1 MMAIAHNGS
10 VEIYYETFGDPAN
23 PALLLINGLGSQC
36 INFDVAFCEM
46 FVARS
51 FFVIRFDNRDVGL
64 STKFNLVL
72 PDLFAVL
79 DAVKDGLEPKVA
91 YRLSDMAN
99 DAIAVLDAL
108 GIERAHV
115 AGWSIGGMIAQ
126 QLAIDHPNRLL
137 SMTSNMSTTGDPD
150 VGQPS
155 PEALNI
161 ILGPS
166 EIDRASIIQRR
177 LDLERVIGSRAHFD
191 AERVAQQTG
200 DAYDRC
206 FNLAGVARQLCAAAA
221 SGSRTVQLHGV
232 KVPALVMHGD
242 VDHLIDISGGVRTA
256 ESIPGAHFVVLEGMG
271 HDLSL
276 FYWDQLV
283 DEISNHARAAT
294 AT

>member
-1 MMAIAHNGS
+1 LAIAQNRS
-10 VEIYYETFGDPAN
+10 VEIYYETFGDPSN

-46 FVARS
+46 FVERG

-72 PDLFAVL
+72 PDLFSVL
-79 DAVKDGLEPKVA
+79 EAVKDGLDPKVA
-91 YRLSDMAN
+91 YHLSDMAN
-99 DAIAVLDAL
+99 DAVAVLDAL
-108 GIERAHV
+108 NIERAHV

-126 QLAIDHPNRLL
+126 QLAIDNPERLL
-137 SMTSNMSTTGDPD
+137 TMSSNMSTTGDPD

-155 PEALNI
+155 PEALDI

-166 EIDRASIIQRR
+166 DIDRASIIQRR
-177 LDLERVIGSRAHFD
+177 LDLERVIGSREHFD
-191 AERVAQQTG
+191 PERIAQQTG

-221 SGSRTVQLHGV
+221 SGSRTSQLRSIT
-232 KVPALVMHGD
+232 VPTLVMHGD
-242 VDHLIDISGGVRTA
+242 VDNLINISGGVRTA
-256 ESIPGAHFVVLEGMG
+256 ESIPDARFVVLEGMG

-276 FYWDQLV
+276 FYWNQLV
-283 DEISNHARAAT
+283 DEISTHAKAAT
-294 AT
+294 PD

>member
-1 MMAIAHNGS
+1 LALAHNGS
-10 VEIYYETFGDPAN
+10 VEIYYETFGDAQD

-36 INFDVAFCEM
+36 INFDVEFCER
-46 FVARS
+46 FVERG

-64 STKFNLVL
+64 SSKFNLVL

-79 DAVKDGLEPKVA
+79 EAVKDGMEPKVA
-91 YRLSDMAN
+91 YRIADMAN
-99 DAIAVLDAL
+99 DAIAVLDEL
-108 GIERAHV
+108 GIHRAHV
-115 AGWSIGGMIAQ
+115 AGWSIGGMVAQ
-126 QLAIDHPNRLL
+126 QLAIGHADRLI

-155 PEALNI
+155 DEALGI

-177 LDLERVIGSRAHFD
+177 LDLERVIGSREHFD
-191 AERVAQQTG
+191 PERVAKQTG

-206 FNLAGVARQLCAAAA
+206 FNLAGVARQLCAIAA
-221 SGSRTVQLHGV
+221 SGSRTDQLHDV
-232 KVPALVMHGD
+232 TVPTLVMHGD

-256 ESIPGAHFVVLEGMG
+256 ESIPGARFVILEGMG

-276 FYWDQLV
+276 FYWDRLV
-283 DEISNHARAAT
+283 DEVTSHATAAT
-294 AT
+294 AK

>member
-1 MMAIAHNGS
+1 MAFAHNGS
-10 VEIYYETFGDPAN
+10 VEIYYETFGDASN

-36 INFDVAFCEM
+36 INFDVEFCEM
-46 FVARS
+46 FVARG

-72 PDLFAVL
+72 PDLFSVL
-79 DAVKDGLEPKVA
+79 EAVKDGVEPKVA
-91 YRLSDMAN
+91 YRLADMAD
-99 DAIAVLDAL
+99 DAVAVLDAL
-108 GIERAHV
+108 GIERANV

-126 QLAIDHPNRLL
+126 QLAIDRPDRLL

-155 PEALNI
+155 AEALDI

-166 EIDRASIIQRR
+166 DIDREAIIKRR
-177 LDLERVIGSRAHFD
+177 IDLERVIGSRTHFD
-191 AERVAQQTG
+191 PERVAKQTG

-221 SGSRTVQLHGV
+221 SGSRTSQLREV
-232 KVPALVMHGD
+232 TVPTLVMHGD
-242 VDHLIDISGGVRTA
+242 VDKLIDISGGVRTA
-256 ESIPGAHFVVLEGMG
+256 ESVPGARFVVLEGMG
-271 HDLSL
+271 HDLSP

-283 DEISNHARAAT
+283 EEITTHAQHAVN
-294 AT
+294 

>member
-1 MMAIAHNGS
+1 MAFAHNGS
-10 VEIYYETFGDPAN
+10 VSIYYETFGDAAN

-46 FVARS
+46 FVERG

-79 DAVKDGLEPKVA
+79 DDVKDGYEPKVA
-91 YRLSDMAN
+91 YRIGDMAD
-99 DAIAVLDAL
+99 DALAVLDAL
-108 GIERAHV
+108 DIPRTHV

-126 QLAIDHPNRLL
+126 QLAIDHPDRLI

-155 PEALNI
+155 AEALSI

-177 LDLERVIGSRAHFD
+177 LDLERVIGSRTHFD
-191 AERVAQQTG
+191 PERVAKQTG
-200 DAYDRC
+200 DAFDRC

-221 SGSRTVQLHGV
+221 SGSRTSQLRRV
-232 KVPALVMHGD
+232 TVPTLVMHGD
-242 VDHLIDISGGVRTA
+242 VDNLIDISGGLRTA
-256 ESIPGAHFVVLEGMG
+256 ESVPGARFVAIEGMG

-276 FYWDQLV
+276 FYWDRLV
-283 DEISNHARAAT
+283 DEITAHAHAAIP
-294 AT
+294 

>member
-1 MMAIAHNGS
+1 VAFAHNRS
-10 VEIYYETFGDPAN
+10 VEIYYETFGDPSN

-46 FVARS
+46 FVERG

-72 PDLFAVL
+72 PDLFSVL
-79 DAVKDGLEPKVA
+79 QAVKDGLEPKVA
-91 YRLSDMAN
+91 YRLSDMAD
-99 DAIAVLDAL
+99 DAVAVLDDL

-126 QLAIDHPNRLL
+126 QLAIDHPDRLL
-137 SMTSNMSTTGDPD
+137 SITSNMSTTGDPD

-155 PEALNI
+155 AEALDI

-166 EIDRASIIQRR
+166 DIDRDSIIRR
-177 LDLERVIGSRAHFD
+177 RIDLERVIGSRTHFD
-191 AERVAQQTG
+191 PDRVAKQTG

-221 SGSRTVQLHGV
+221 SGSRTSQLHNV
-232 KVPALVMHGD
+232 TVATLVMHGD
-242 VDHLIDISGGVRTA
+242 VDNLIDISGGVRTA
-256 ESIPGAHFVVLEGMG
+256 ESIPGARFVILEGMG

-283 DEISNHARAAT
+283 EEITQHANSAVT
-294 AT
+294 

>member
-1 MMAIAHNGS
+1 
-10 VEIYYETFGDPAN
+10 
-23 PALLLINGLGSQC
+23 LLINGLGSQC
-36 INFDVAFCEM
+36 INFDVDFCEM
-46 FVARS
+46 FVARG

-72 PDLFAVL
+72 PDLFSVL
-79 DAVKDGLEPKVA
+79 EAVKDGVEPKVA
-91 YRLSDMAN
+91 YRLADMAD
-99 DAIAVLDAL
+99 DAVAVLDAL
-108 GIERAHV
+108 GIERANV

-126 QLAIDHPNRLL
+126 QLAIDRPDRLL

-155 PEALNI
+155 AEALDI

-166 EIDRASIIQRR
+166 DIDREAIIKRR
-177 LDLERVIGSRAHFD
+177 IDLERVIGSRTHFD
-191 AERVAQQTG
+191 PERVAKQTG

-221 SGSRTVQLHGV
+221 SGSRTSQLREV
-232 KVPALVMHGD
+232 TVPTLVMHGD
-242 VDHLIDISGGVRTA
+242 VDNLIDISGGVRTA
-256 ESIPGAHFVVLEGMG
+256 ESVPGARFVVLVGMG

-283 DEISNHARAAT
+283 EEITTHAQRAVKSAPADT
-294 AT
+294 VGT

>member
-1 MMAIAHNGS
+1 MAFAHNRS
-10 VEIYYETFGDPAN
+10 VEIYYETFGDPSN

-46 FVARS
+46 FVARG

-72 PDLFAVL
+72 PDLFSVL
-79 DAVKDGLEPKVA
+79 EAVKDGVEPKVA
-91 YRLSDMAN
+91 YRLSDMAD

-108 GIERAHV
+108 AIERANV

-126 QLAIDHPNRLL
+126 QLAIDHPERLL

-150 VGQPS
+150 VGQAS
-155 PEALNI
+155 AEALDI

-166 EIDRASIIQRR
+166 DVDRASIIKRR
-177 LDLERVIGSRAHFD
+177 IDLERVIGSRTHFD
-191 AERVAQQTG
+191 PERVATQTG

-221 SGSRTVQLHGV
+221 SGSRTSQLHSIT
-232 KVPALVMHGD
+232 VPTLVMHGD
-242 VDHLIDISGGVRTA
+242 EDNLIDISGGVRTA
-256 ESIPGAHFVVLEGMG
+256 ESIPGARFVILEGMG

-283 DEISNHARAAT
+283 DEITTHART
-294 AT
+294 AVT

>member
-1 MMAIAHNGS
+1 MAIAHNRS
-10 VEIYYETFGDPAN
+10 VEIYYETFGDPEK

-36 INFDVAFCEM
+36 INFDVEFCQK
-46 FVARS
+46 FVDRG

-72 PDLFAVL
+72 PDLFSVL
-79 DAVKDGLEPKVA
+79 EDVKDGVEPKVA
-91 YRLSDMAN
+91 YRLSDMSN

-108 GIERAHV
+108 SIDRTHV

-126 QLAIDHPNRLL
+126 QLAIDHPERLISL
-137 SMTSNMSTTGDPD
+137 TSNMSTTGDPD

-155 PEALNI
+155 AEALSI

-166 EIDRASIIQRR
+166 DVDRASIIQRR
-177 LDLERVIGSRAHFD
+177 LDLERVIGSREHFD
-191 AERVAQQTG
+191 PERVARQTG
-200 DAYDRC
+200 EAYDRC

-221 SGSRTVQLHGV
+221 SGSRTHELRDIGV
-232 KVPALVMHGD
+232 PTLVMHGD
-242 VDHLIDISGGVRTA
+242 VDNLIDISGGVRTA

-276 FYWDQLV
+276 FYWDQMV
-283 DEISNHARAAT
+283 EEITSHAERAA
-294 AT
+294 AE

>member
-1 MMAIAHNGS
+1 MAFAHNRS
-10 VEIYYETFGDPAN
+10 VEIYYETFGDASN

-36 INFDVAFCEM
+36 INFDVEFCEM
-46 FVARS
+46 FVERG

-72 PDLFAVL
+72 PDLFSVL
-79 DAVKDGLEPKVA
+79 EAVKDGLEPKVA
-91 YRLSDMAN
+91 YRLSDMAD
-99 DAIAVLDAL
+99 DAVAVLDDL
-108 GIERAHV
+108 GIDRAHV

-126 QLAIDHPNRLL
+126 QLAIDHPDRLL

-155 PEALNI
+155 AEALDI

-166 EIDRASIIQRR
+166 DVDRDSIIRR
-177 LDLERVIGSRAHFD
+177 RIDLERVIGSRTHFD
-191 AERVAQQTG
+191 PERVAKQTG

-221 SGSRTVQLHGV
+221 SGSRTSQLHDV
-232 KVPALVMHGD
+232 TVATLVMHGD
-242 VDHLIDISGGVRTA
+242 VDNLINISGGVRTA
-256 ESIPGAHFVVLEGMG
+256 ESIPGARLVILEGMG

-283 DEISNHARAAT
+283 EEITSHAQRAAL
-294 AT
+294 

>member
-1 MMAIAHNGS
+1 MALAHNGS
-10 VEIYYETFGDPAN
+10 VEIYYETFGEPSD

-36 INFDVAFCEM
+36 INFDVEFCEL
-46 FVARS
+46 FVARG

-79 DAVKDGLEPKVA
+79 EAVKDGLEPKVA
-91 YRLSDMAN
+91 YRLSDMAD
-99 DAIAVLDAL
+99 DALAVLDAL
-108 GIERAHV
+108 DIDRAHV

-126 QLAIDHPNRLL
+126 QLAIDHPERLL

-150 VGQPS
+150 VGQAS
-155 PEALNI
+155 AEALEI

-191 AERVAQQTG
+191 PERVAKQTG

-221 SGSRTVQLHGV
+221 SGSRTAQLHNV
-232 KVPALVMHGD
+232 TTPKLVMHGD
-242 VDHLIDISGGVRTA
+242 VDNLIDISGGVRTA
-256 ESIPGAHFVVLEGMG
+256 ESIPGARFVILEGMG

-276 FYWDQLV
+276 FYWNHLV
-283 DEISNHARAAT
+283 EEISNHARGAT
-294 AT
+294 SV

>member
-1 MMAIAHNGS
+1 VAFAHNGS
-10 VEIYYETFGDPAN
+10 VEIYYETFGDASN

-36 INFDVAFCEM
+36 INFDVEFCEM
-46 FVARS
+46 FVARG

-72 PDLFAVL
+72 PDLFSVL
-79 DAVKDGLEPKVA
+79 EAVKDGVEPKVA
-91 YRLSDMAN
+91 YRLTDMAD
-99 DAIAVLDAL
+99 DAVAVLDAL
-108 GIERAHV
+108 KVDRAHV

-126 QLAIDHPNRLL
+126 QLVIDHPERVL

-155 PEALNI
+155 AEALDI

-166 EIDRASIIQRR
+166 DIDRESIIKRR
-177 LDLERVIGSRAHFD
+177 IDLERVIGSRAHFD
-191 AERVAQQTG
+191 PERVAKQTG

-221 SGSRTVQLHGV
+221 SGSRTIQLRNV
-232 KVPALVMHGD
+232 TVATLVMHGD
-242 VDHLIDISGGVRTA
+242 VDNLIDISGGVRTA
-256 ESIPGAHFVVLEGMG
+256 ESIPGARFVILAGMG

-276 FYWDQLV
+276 YYWDQLV
-283 DEISNHARAAT
+283 EEITTFAQSAVN
-294 AT
+294 

>member
-1 MMAIAHNGS
+1 MAFAHNRS
-10 VEIYYETFGDPAN
+10 VEIYYETFGDRSD

-36 INFDVAFCEM
+36 INFDVEFCER
-46 FVARS
+46 FVPQG

-72 PDLFAVL
+72 PDLFSVL
-79 DAVKDGLEPKVA
+79 EAVKDGVEPKVA
-91 YRLSDMAN
+91 YRLSDMAS

-126 QLAIDHPNRLL
+126 QLAIDHPERLL

-155 PEALNI
+155 AEALDI

-166 EIDRASIIQRR
+166 DIDRASIIKRR
-177 LDLERVIGSRAHFD
+177 IDLERVIGSRTHFD
-191 AERVAQQTG
+191 PERVAKQTG

-221 SGSRTVQLHGV
+221 SGSRTSQLHGV
-232 KVPALVMHGD
+232 SVPALVMHGD
-242 VDHLIDISGGVRTA
+242 VDRLIDISGGVRTA
-256 ESIPGAHFVVLEGMG
+256 ESIPDARFVILEGMG

-283 DEISNHARAAT
+283 EEITAHARRAT
-294 AT
+294 AR

>member
-1 MMAIAHNGS
+1 
-10 VEIYYETFGDPAN
+10 
-23 PALLLINGLGSQC
+23 
-36 INFDVAFCEM
+36 
-46 FVARS
+46 
-51 FFVIRFDNRDVGL
+51 
-64 STKFNLVL
+64 
-72 PDLFAVL
+72 
-79 DAVKDGLEPKVA
+79 
-91 YRLSDMAN
+91 
-99 DAIAVLDAL
+99 
-108 GIERAHV
+108 
-115 AGWSIGGMIAQ
+115 
-126 QLAIDHPNRLL
+126 
-137 SMTSNMSTTGDPD
+137 MSTTGDPD

-221 SGSRTVQLHGV
+221 SGSRTVQLHEV
-232 KVPALVMHGD
+232 TVPALVMHGD

-256 ESIPGAHFVVLEGMG
+256 ESIPGARLVVLEGMG

-283 DEISNHARAAT
+283 DEITDHAKAAT
-294 AT
+294 SP

>member
-1 MMAIAHNGS
+1 MAFAHNGS
-10 VEIYYETFGDPAN
+10 VEIYYETYGDASN
-23 PALLLINGLGSQC
+23 SALLLINGLGSQC
-36 INFDVAFCEM
+36 INFDVDFCEL
-46 FVARS
+46 FVARG

-72 PDLFAVL
+72 PDLFSVL
-79 DAVKDGLEPKVA
+79 EAVKDGLEPKVA
-91 YRLSDMAN
+91 YRLADMA
-99 DAIAVLDAL
+99 DDVVAVLDAL

-126 QLAIDHPNRLL
+126 QLAIDRPDRLL

-155 PEALNI
+155 AEALDI

-166 EIDRASIIQRR
+166 DIDRESIIKRR
-177 LDLERVIGSRAHFD
+177 IDLERVIGSRTHFD
-191 AERVAQQTG
+191 PERVAKQTG

-221 SGSRTVQLHGV
+221 SGSRTSQLRTV
-232 KVPALVMHGD
+232 TVPTLVMHGD
-242 VDHLIDISGGVRTA
+242 VDNLIDISGGVRTA
-256 ESIPGAHFVVLEGMG
+256 ESVPGARFVVLEGMG
-271 HDLSL
+271 HDLSP

-283 DEISNHARAAT
+283 EEITTHAQHAVN
-294 AT
+294 

>member
-1 MMAIAHNGS
+1 VAFAHNGS
-10 VEIYYETFGDPAN
+10 VEIYYETFGDASN

-36 INFDVAFCEM
+36 INFDVEFCEM
-46 FVARS
+46 FVARG

-72 PDLFAVL
+72 PDLFSVL
-79 DAVKDGLEPKVA
+79 EAVKDGVEPKVA
-91 YRLSDMAN
+91 YRLADMAD
-99 DAIAVLDAL
+99 DAVAVLDAL
-108 GIERAHV
+108 GIERANV

-126 QLAIDHPNRLL
+126 QLAIDRPDRLL

-155 PEALNI
+155 AEALDI

-166 EIDRASIIQRR
+166 DIDREAIIKRR
-177 LDLERVIGSRAHFD
+177 IDLERVIGSRTHFD
-191 AERVAQQTG
+191 PERVAKQTG

-221 SGSRTVQLHGV
+221 SGSRTSQLREV
-232 KVPALVMHGD
+232 TVPTLVMHGD
-242 VDHLIDISGGVRTA
+242 VDKLIDISGGVRTA
-256 ESIPGAHFVVLEGMG
+256 ESVPGARFVVLEGMG
-271 HDLSL
+271 HDLSP

-283 DEISNHARAAT
+283 EEITTHAQHAVN
-294 AT
+294 

>member
-1 MMAIAHNGS
+1 MALAHNGS
-10 VEIYYETFGDPAN
+10 VEIYYETFGDPSD

-36 INFDVAFCEM
+36 INFDVDFCEL
-46 FVARS
+46 FVARG

-79 DAVKDGLEPKVA
+79 QAVKEGLEPSVA
-91 YRLSDMAN
+91 YRLADMAR
-99 DAIAVLDAL
+99 DALAVLDAL
-108 GIERAHV
+108 GIDRAHV
-115 AGWSIGGMIAQ
+115 AGWSIGGMVAQ
-126 QLAIDHPNRLL
+126 QLAIDYPERLL

-150 VGQPS
+150 VGQAS
-155 PEALNI
+155 AEALEI

-166 EIDRASIIQRR
+166 DIDRASIIQRR

-191 AERVAQQTG
+191 PERIAQQTG

-221 SGSRTVQLHGV
+221 SGSRTARLHSV
-232 KVPALVMHGD
+232 TTPTLVMHGD
-242 VDHLIDISGGVRTA
+242 VDNLINISGGVRTA
-256 ESIPGAHFVVLEGMG
+256 QSIPGARFVILEGMG

-276 FYWDQLV
+276 YYWDQLV
-283 DEISNHARAAT
+283 DEITSHAKAAT
-294 AT
+294 A